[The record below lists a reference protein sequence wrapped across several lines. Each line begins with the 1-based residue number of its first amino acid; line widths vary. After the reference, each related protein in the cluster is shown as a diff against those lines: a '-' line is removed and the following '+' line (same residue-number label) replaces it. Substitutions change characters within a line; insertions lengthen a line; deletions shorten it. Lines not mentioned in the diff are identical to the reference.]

1 MLLALLA
8 ILAWLVAQVLPGTT
22 VDEIA
27 TAPPRSAPT
36 DVGVWFAT
44 GLADR
49 GPVNRPIVIRS
60 LAEFVQKLGA
70 RVNYSVLYD
79 CAETFFREGGG
90 TLIIGRVVGP
100 AAAKASRN
108 LLDAAAAV
116 SLTVNAKSE
125 GTWGNNLTV
134 AVAAGTNQGYKLTV
148 KESGKVVETA
158 DNLLTQADAVTW
170 SQNSNYVDIALGA
183 SADVPDVV
191 GDTALQTGTDDRN
204 NIVEANWTNALTLFS
219 KDLGPGQ
226 VSAPGRTTA
235 GAQQAICA
243 HCEANNRTPY
253 LDLVDSHD
261 RATLVTA
268 ALAQRGQPG
277 ANRGGPFAPWAVIPG
292 LTPGTFRTVP
302 YSAVQAGITARND
315 GLGYSPNVPA
325 AGDKGQSIFAVGLS
339 QDPWNDADR
348 GALNDA
354 GVNVALIKYNGVRTY
369 GFRTL
374 ADPINDPLHLNL
386 SNARLDM
393 AIQNDANII
402 AEAFEFSEIDGKKIQ
417 ISKFQG
423 QLVGM
428 LLDYY
433 AEGSLFGDTP
443 AEAFNVDVGDQVN
456 TPETLANDELHAVI
470 AIRRSPMA
478 ERVIIHVAKVP
489 VTEAIA

>member
-1 MLLALLA
+1 
-8 ILAWLVAQVLPGTT
+8 
-22 VDEIA
+22 
-27 TAPPRSAPT
+27 
-36 DVGVWFAT
+36 
-44 GLADR
+44 
-49 GPVNRPIVIRS
+49 
-60 LAEFVQKLGA
+60 
-70 RVNYSVLYD
+70 
-79 CAETFFREGGG
+79 
-90 TLIIGRVVGP
+90 
-100 AAAKASRN
+100 
-108 LLDAAAAV
+108 
-116 SLTVNAKSE
+116 
-125 GTWGNNLTV
+125 
-134 AVAAGTNQGYKLTV
+134 
-148 KESGKVVETA
+148 
-158 DNLLTQADAVTW
+158 
-170 SQNSNYVDIALGA
+170 
-183 SADVPDVV
+183 
-191 GDTALQTGTDDRN
+191 
-204 NIVEANWTNALTLFS
+204 
-219 KDLGPGQ
+219 
-226 VSAPGRTTA
+226 
-235 GAQQAICA
+235 
-243 HCEANNRTPY
+243 
-253 LDLVDSHD
+253 
-261 RATLVTA
+261 
-268 ALAQRGQPG
+268 
-277 ANRGGPFAPWAVIPG
+277 
-292 LTPGTFRTVP
+292 
-302 YSAVQAGITARND
+302 
-315 GLGYSPNVPA
+315 
-325 AGDKGQSIFAVGLS
+325 VGLS